1 MSSFCTDIGW
11 KSLNKHGEMLCGD
24 RVEVIGDDGTMVIV
38 LADGLG
44 SGVKANILSTLTA
57 KIISTMISRDMS
69 IEDCVATIAAT
80 LPVCEVRHIAY
91 STFTIVR
98 ISGLA
103 GLSGARGAPGKL
115 EAEIIQY
122 DNPPVLMLRDG
133 KRLDYPRIS
142 EVLGE
147 KQIFKS
153 RVRLRENDTL
163 IAMSD
168 GVVHAG
174 MGTRLS
180 FGWQW
185 ENVAGYVE
193 SKYKADYT
201 AKTLTTILSDECA
214 ALYDDKPGDDTTIC
228 TARIRRRRPVNLLL
242 GPPVDPADDD
252 RMLSLFFAKEGKH
265 IVCGGTTSSIA
276 ARYLGKEL
284 RVSLSDYADSSIPPI
299 AEIEGVDLATEGVV
313 TMSRVLEYSK
323 DYLGGNER
331 YALWMAGEDGASRL
345 ARVLF
350 EESTDINFF
359 VGRAVNAAHQNPK
372 LPIGFNIK
380 MHLVNELSESLR
392 KMGKRIKVSY
402 F

>member
-1 MSSFCTDIGW
+1 MSSFCTDVGW

-24 RVEVIGDDGTMVIV
+24 SVEIVDDDGSMVIV

-57 KIISTMISRDMS
+57 KIISTMISRNMT
-69 IEDCVATIAAT
+69 IEDCVATIVAT
-80 LPVCEVRHIAY
+80 LPVCEVRRIAY

-98 ISGLA
+98 ISGA
-103 GLSGARGAPGKL
+103 SGVPDKL

-133 KRLDYPRIS
+133 KRLDYARIS
-142 EVLGE
+142 EVIDG
-147 KQIFKS
+147 KQIYKS
-153 RVRLRENDTL
+153 RVRLRENDAL

-185 ENVAGYVE
+185 ENVASYVE
-193 SKYKADYT
+193 SKFKMGYT
-201 AKTLTTILSDECA
+201 AKTLTTILTDECA
-214 ALYDDKPGDDTTIC
+214 ALYDDKPGDDATVC
-228 TARIRRRRPVNLLL
+228 TAKIRRRRPVNLLL
-242 GPPVDPADDD
+242 GPPADQADDD
-252 RMLSLFFAKEGKH
+252 RMMSLFFSKEGKH

-276 ARYLGKEL
+276 ARYLGKDLHVPLAGYE
-284 RVSLSDYADSSIPPI
+284 DPTIPPV

-313 TMSRVLEYSK
+313 TMSRVLEYSR
-323 DYLGGNER
+323 DYLGENER
-331 YALWMAGEDGASRL
+331 YALWMTGEDGASRL
-345 ARVLF
+345 ARILF
-350 EESTDINFF
+350 EESTDINFY

-392 KMGKRIKVSY
+392 KMGKRVKVSY

>member
-1 MSSFCTDIGW
+1 MSSFCTDVGW

-24 RVEVIGDDGTMVIV
+24 RVEVVDDGNSMVIV

-69 IEDCVATIAAT
+69 LENCVATIVAT
-80 LPVCEVRHIAY
+80 LPVCEVRRIAY
-91 STFTIVR
+91 STFTIIR
-98 ISGLA
+98 IS
-103 GLSGARGAPGKL
+103 SRPNAPNKP

-122 DNPPVLMLRDG
+122 DNPMVMLLRGG
-133 KRLDYPRIS
+133 KRVDYPKTS
-142 EVLGE
+142 EVIDE

-153 RVRLRENDTL
+153 RISLQENDTL

-174 MGTRLS
+174 MGKRLS

-185 ENVAGYVE
+185 ENVAHYVE
-193 SKYKADYT
+193 SKYLGDYT
-201 AKTLTTILSDECA
+201 AKTLTSIITDECA
-214 ALYDDKPGDDTTIC
+214 ALYDDKPGDDTTVC
-228 TARIRRRRPVNLLL
+228 TAKIRRRKPVNLLL
-242 GPPVDPADDD
+242 GPPMDVKDDVK
-252 RMLSLFFAKEGKH
+252 MLSLFFSKEGKH

-276 ARYLGKEL
+276 AKFLGKEL
-284 RVSLSDYADSSIPPI
+284 KVSFSGYVDPSIPPT
-299 AEIEGVDLATEGVV
+299 AEIEGIDLATEGVV

-323 DYLGGNER
+323 DYLTQNDR
-331 YALWMAGEDGASRL
+331 YVDWITGQDGASLL
-345 ARVLF
+345 ARMLF

-359 VGRAVNAAHQNPK
+359 VGRAFNAAHQNPK

>member
-1 MSSFCTDIGW
+1 MSSFCTDVGW

-24 RVEVIGDDGTMVIV
+24 RVEIVDDEGSMVIV

-57 KIISTMISRDMS
+57 KIISTMISRNMT
-69 IEDCVATIAAT
+69 IEECVATIVAT
-80 LPVCEVRHIAY
+80 LPVCEVRRIAY

-98 ISGLA
+98 ISGA
-103 GLSGARGAPGKL
+103 SGAPGIPDNL

-133 KRLDYPRIS
+133 KRLDYARIS
-142 EVLGE
+142 EVIDG
-147 KQIFKS
+147 KQIYKS
-153 RVRLRENDTL
+153 RVRLRENDAL

-185 ENVAGYVE
+185 ENVATYVE
-193 SKYKADYT
+193 SKFKAEYT
-201 AKTLTTILSDECA
+201 AKTLTTILADECA
-214 ALYDDKPGDDTTIC
+214 ALYDDRPGDDTTVC
-228 TARIRRRRPVNLLL
+228 TAKIRRRRPVNLLL
-242 GPPVDPADDD
+242 GPPANQADDA
-252 RMLSLFFAKEGKH
+252 RMMSLFFSKEGKH

-276 ARYLGKEL
+276 ARYLGREL
-284 RVSLSDYADSSIPPI
+284 HVSLSGYADPAIPPI

-313 TMSRVLEYSK
+313 TMSRVLEYSL
-323 DYLGGNER
+323 DYLGENER
-331 YALWMAGEDGASRL
+331 YALWMTGEDGASRL
-345 ARVLF
+345 ARILF
-350 EESTDINFF
+350 EESTDINFY

-392 KMGKRIKVSY
+392 RMGKRVKVSY